1 MAGKPNTKAT
11 TPSFEELFR
20 DLLRIKWPMAPDL
33 PEPAKPAAPVAR
45 SCRLDHNTWHN
56 PREGLRIAATIVPML
71 AVLLADV
78 TKGFRVARTLNP

>member
-1 MAGKPNTKAT
+1 M
-11 TPSFEELFR
+11 
-20 DLLRIKWPMAPDL
+20 MAPDL

-78 TKGFRVARTLNP
+78 TKGSRVARTLNP